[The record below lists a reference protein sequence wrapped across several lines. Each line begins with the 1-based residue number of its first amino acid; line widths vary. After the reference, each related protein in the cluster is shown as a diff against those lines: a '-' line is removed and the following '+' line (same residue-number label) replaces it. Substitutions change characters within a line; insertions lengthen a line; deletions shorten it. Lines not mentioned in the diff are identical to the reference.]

1 MPIKFRLLVFL
12 ALEILYGACTHAQDV
27 SDSTPVLHRGAAPIR
42 EVRRVLIFNVYSP
55 LSSPGVAVIDQAIVA
70 GLEKAPYQ
78 IELYHEE
85 MESSLFPDEAS
96 QRDFQ
101 EWFIRRYSDRK
112 PDVII
117 AVGPDPLKFLM
128 KSHEKAFPNIP
139 IIFCGSTEEMLDELK
154 LDSHFT
160 GVWGEA
166 TPDKT
171 LEAALRLQ
179 PSTRHVVVV
188 GGVSAY
194 DRKLESIAKT
204 NLQKYES
211 KLEFTYLTDLDM
223 PTLLDRLRHLPSNT
237 IVYHTSIMQD
247 AVRTPEQK

>member
-1 MPIKFRLLVFL
+1 MCPTDCNGFLLPQL
-12 ALEILYGACTHAQDV
+12 T
-27 SDSTPVLHRGAAPIR
+27 GAAPIK

-55 LSSPGVAVIDQAIVA
+55 LSSPGVAAIDQAIVA

-78 IELYHEE
+78 IELYNEE
-85 MESSLFPDEAS
+85 LESALFPDEAS

-101 EWFIRRYSDRK
+101 EWFIRRYRDRK

-117 AVGPDPLKFLM
+117 AVGPDPLKFLVE
-128 KSHEKAFPNIP
+128 SHEKAFPNTP
-139 IIFCGSTEEMLDELK
+139 IIFCGSTEEMLDELR

-160 GVWGEA
+160 GVWGKA

-188 GGVSAY
+188 GGV
-194 DRKLESIAKT
+194 ES
-204 NLQKYES
+204 
-211 KLEFTYLTDLDM
+211 
-223 PTLLDRLRHLPSNT
+223 
-237 IVYHTSIMQD
+237 V
-247 AVRTPEQK
+247 